1 MFSHHSG
8 RWGICWSWLPRWC
21 WGEAREVLFPGRGSA
36 GKNETRRC
44 VYKSTNTRRCT
55 ATQTPR
61 GLRELIHNTF
71 WNINCPQ
78 NIMQG
83 GIMFA
88 SVMLH
93 LLLGIKPLTELLCV
107 ILIPPLWSG
116 SNLTWPVCREKHQSD
131 QQDFSLREKCVIPEL
146 AYEVGILTS
155 PPRRGCNL
163 RLLDDHK
170 ECFPPAAF
178 VVLASLE
185 CLGDRWWALV
195 SLSAV
200 FPVKEKSI

>member
-1 MFSHHSG
+1 MKHLIHRVPLAQLHRCTVSHRAEVQHSALCGVSTHSTDRMFSHHSG

-93 LLLGIKPLTELLCV
+93 LLLSIKPLTELLCV
-107 ILIPPLWSG
+107 ILIPPLVEW
-116 SNLTWPVCREKHQSD
+116 Q
-131 QQDFSLREKCVIPEL
+131 
-146 AYEVGILTS
+146 
-155 PPRRGCNL
+155 
-163 RLLDDHK
+163 
-170 ECFPPAAF
+170 
-178 VVLASLE
+178 
-185 CLGDRWWALV
+185 
-195 SLSAV
+195 
-200 FPVKEKSI
+200 